1 MFQEVIMNTLET
13 NWRIESLIKE
23 KEDMK
28 TQMEISELKLTASKK
43 FTGWTLKQNGD
54 LTEER
59 ITEPEDNISR
69 NYSIWKTERKEK
81 KMNKCLWDNNK
92 RSNTHV
98 TGVPEG

>member
-1 MFQEVIMNTLET
+1 
-13 NWRIESLIKE
+13 
-23 KEDMK
+23 MK

-69 NYSIWKTERKEK
+69 NYSI
-81 KMNKCLWDNNK
+81 
-92 RSNTHV
+92 
-98 TGVPEG
+98 